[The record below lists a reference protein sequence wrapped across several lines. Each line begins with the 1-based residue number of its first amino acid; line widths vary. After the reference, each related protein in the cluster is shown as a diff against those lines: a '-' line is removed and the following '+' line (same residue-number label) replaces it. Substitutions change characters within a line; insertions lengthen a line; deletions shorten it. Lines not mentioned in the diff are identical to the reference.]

1 MLIMPSKADN
11 KNTCMI
17 IDPLKQF
24 AIKNLFE
31 FNILGFNLHF
41 TNSALAMI
49 IVISLTAFFLSPIL
63 FSKNGPITKTQ
74 AFIEII
80 YDTITQMIEGT
91 VGTEARKFVPLIFS
105 LFIFILSC
113 NLFGMI
119 PYSFTVTSHISITFA
134 MAAAIFIFI
143 TILGFIRHGAHFLS
157 LFLPKGVPIFMAPL
171 LIVIELF
178 AYLARPISLSIR
190 LAANMIAGHIVL
202 KVLAAFT
209 VMAGFLGIFPFA
221 LLTILTGFEIFIA
234 VLQAYIFSILT
245 CVYLGD
251 ALNLH

>member
-1 MLIMPSKADN
+1 
-11 KNTCMI
+11 MI
-17 IDPLKQF
+17 INPLKQF

-31 FNILGFNLHF
+31 FNLLGFNIHF
-41 TNSALAMI
+41 TNSALTMI
-49 IVISLTAFFLSPIL
+49 IVISLAALLLCPVL
-63 FSKNGPITKTQ
+63 FNKDGQITKTQ

-91 VGTEARKFVPLIFS
+91 AGAEARKFAPLIFS
-105 LFIFILSC
+105 LFIFVLSC

-134 MAAAIFIFI
+134 LAAVIFIFI
-143 TILGFIRHGAHFLS
+143 TTLGFIKHGTHFLS

-171 LIVIELF
+171 LIIIELF

-190 LAANMIAGHIVL
+190 LAANIIAGHIVL
-202 KVLAAFT
+202 KVLAALT
-209 VMAGFLGIFPFA
+209 IMVGFLGIFPFA

-245 CVYLGD
+245 CVYLSD